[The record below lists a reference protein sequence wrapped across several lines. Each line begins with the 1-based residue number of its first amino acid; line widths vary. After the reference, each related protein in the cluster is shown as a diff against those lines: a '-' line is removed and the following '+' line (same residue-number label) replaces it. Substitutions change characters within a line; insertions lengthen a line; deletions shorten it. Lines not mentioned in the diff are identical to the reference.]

1 MAANDLHTSCRT
13 VFVGVSFFGVM
24 VRPGGKDIVYE
35 LEELEKREQPGS
47 YSVHTA
53 QKEKEEREKKK
64 RRKRSELH
72 SLKGKNRFDAIERTW
87 Y

>member
-24 VRPGGKDIVYE
+24 VRPGGKDIVYGVGGVGKARTTRF
-35 LEELEKREQPGS
+35 LQCN
-47 YSVHTA
+47 TA

-72 SLKGKNRFDAIERTW
+72 SLKGKHKFDAIERTW

>member
-1 MAANDLHTSCRT
+1 M
-13 VFVGVSFFGVM
+13 
-24 VRPGGKDIVYE
+24 E

-72 SLKGKNRFDAIERTW
+72 SLKGKNRCDRAYVVLKIQLPGRHSVAAVLLFSQNCC
-87 Y
+87 